1 MKGNIELKQ
10 YDGTQIL
17 PKDDAILYD
26 MIVGQSGIIQGCEL
40 TWLGS
45 NQVHIN
51 HGYGIIKGRLFEI
64 ADQTFYAKLPTT
76 SDSYFGYIV
85 IVVDLKNT
93 VTPITFTPRISETAI
108 TTWTQ
113 DNDMNFTNGKYEM
126 PIAEYKATNSGITS
140 FSDVTKKI
148 AGVLIDASGKL
159 KVPAI
164 LNVCNRDVILAD
176 NEGINVNISGPSNK
190 TYWQIDSYDDSNL
203 RFIRFGSD
211 GSVKIATVSSSGDFV
226 NADGVGLNGLNQN
239 FQNEINSIKQNF
251 QAGVD
256 SVYNAFASV
265 GATPASKSLTDIC
278 NAVNN
283 IKIKC
288 ELIATIGEGT
298 WAQTATI
305 TLEKGKQ
312 YIISGMNERDR
323 SSTFN
328 FSDPTYAAEGT
339 TIRAA
344 NIASGNTAGLIVY
357 TYLNPNA
364 TTTVTITTNYTVVR
378 VHKIYI

>member
-10 YDGTQIL
+10 YDGTKIL

-85 IVVDLKNT
+85 IVVDLENT

-113 DNDMNFTNGKYEM
+113 DSDMNFTNGKYEM

-148 AGVLIDASGKL
+148 TGVLIDAFGRL
-159 KVPAI
+159 KVPSA
-164 LNVCNRDVILAD
+164 LNVGGCDAVFAD
-176 NEGINVNISGPSNK
+176 GEGINFKIMGPK
-190 TYWQIDSYDDSNL
+190 TAKSWEIDSAEDTGL
-203 RFIRFGSD
+203 RFIRWGN
-211 GSVKIATVSSSGDFV
+211 GSVKVAYLSENGDFV
-226 NADGVGLNGLNQN
+226 NADGVSLNSLK
-239 FQNEINSIKQNF
+239 SNF

-256 SVYNAFASV
+256 SVYNACASV
-265 GATPASKSLTDIC
+265 GATPASKNLTDIC
-278 NAVNN
+278 NAVKNGYNN
-283 IKIKC
+283 GYNGGYNAGYNNGKNDSGHRIEVYKRQSQIGHTPPTNYVDLRVMVYNNSGA
-288 ELIATIGEGT
+288 LIADSGWLGDFPNNE
-298 WAQTATI
+298 AS
-305 TLEKGKQ
+305 TL
-312 YIISGMNERDR
+312 
-323 SSTFN
+323 F
-328 FSDPTYAAEGT
+328 
-339 TIRAA
+339 
-344 NIASGNTAGLIVY
+344 V
-357 TYLNPNA
+357 
-364 TTTVTITTNYTVVR
+364 NYSF
-378 VHKIYI
+378 